1 MLYPAPPT
9 SDDRDVAL
17 FIDWENIKFS
27 LVNAGFQP
35 NVSSLYESAKGY
47 GRIVIAR
54 AYADWQEEWH
64 LDDPAALYDAGIEP
78 VYVPTRGKGERRKN
92 SVDVKLAAEC
102 IEVCHNYP
110 SIKSFILCSGDADF
124 LHVVNILRPYGK
136 RVVIIGVSW
145 TTSMQLIGGVD
156 EFLFYDQDVE
166 PLASPY
172 QRTSGR
178 SNGNSSAAAV
188 QQSATLQALDN
199 PDLER
204 AARTV
209 LEIVR
214 GSQKEGRALLAYIK
228 HELIKRLGAFDERLY
243 GFSKFK
249 LFMKE
254 LERLGL
260 IRVVTRDLV
269 DWAYLPEIAEREG
282 LKEDEGAARTATFD
296 EGTMVEFLRAVER
309 VQRAHEFTSFNF
321 LVGRIYELGDLPLSR
336 TQLKA
341 LCNLAVD
348 RGYFERGHHT
358 RVDAA
363 TGEISDIRTLV
374 LRRDLPEIIAA
385 LNSASGE
392 SHPPVTADERLKI
405 VQAELERAPAN
416 VTLLQRAAERC
427 VELGRYDE
435 ALGYQH
441 ALIEAEPEDVRGYCV
456 YARYLQYAG
465 RESEAFAFAAA
476 TAERFP
482 DHYMPSWTLG
492 SLYANRGEPQQ
503 ALQPLRRAQSLI
515 PRDRDD
521 LQANLLWHLARSY
534 LDLGRRDEATHL
546 VEEGLTLHPT
556 HIPLQQLQAQIL
568 AAPLSEPA

>member
-1 MLYPAPPT
+1 MLYPAAPLG
-9 SDDRDVAL
+9 DERDVAL

-64 LDDPAALYDAGIEP
+64 LEDPSALYDAGIEP

-92 SVDVKLAAEC
+92 SVDVKLASEC

-110 SIKSFILCSGDADF
+110 SIKTFILCSGDADF

-136 RVVIIGVSW
+136 RVVVIGVSW

-156 EFLFYDQDVE
+156 EFLYYDQDVE
-166 PLASPY
+166 PLTSPY
-172 QRTSGR
+172 QRLEAR
-178 SNGNSSAAAV
+178 SNGNGTALAV
-188 QQSATLQALDN
+188 QQSATLKALEN

-204 AARTV
+204 AARAV
-209 LEIVR
+209 LDIVR
-214 GSQKEGRALLAYIK
+214 SSQKEGRALLAYIK

-243 GFSKFK
+243 GFTKFK

-282 LKEDEGAARTATFD
+282 LRDDEGAARTATFD
-296 EGTMVEFLRAVER
+296 EGTMGEFLRAVER

-348 RGYFERGHHT
+348 RGYFERGNHT
-358 RVDAA
+358 RVDPA

-374 LRRDLPEIIAA
+374 LRHDLPDVAGVVNGAVGTELRPRIT
-385 LNSASGE
+385 G
-392 SHPPVTADERLKI
+392 DERLKI
-405 VQAELERAPAN
+405 VQEELERTPTN

-427 VELGRYDE
+427 VELGRYEE
-435 ALGYQH
+435 ALGYQRT
-441 ALIEAEPEDVRGYCV
+441 LLEAEPEDVRGYCV

-465 RESEAFAFAAA
+465 REEEAFAFLN
-476 TAERFP
+476 TTIERFP

-492 SLYANRGEPQQ
+492 LLFANQGEHQR

-534 LDLGRRDEATHL
+534 LELDRRDEATRL
-546 VEEGLTLHPT
+546 VEEGLSLRPT
-556 HIPLQQLQAQIL
+556 HTPLQQLQAQVL
-568 AAPLSEPA
+568 TA